1 MTVLD
6 IPDMINSVVI
16 LIVGIMIAVVFWKIS
31 QLVDALKEN
40 IKENKKT

>member
-1 MTVLD
+1 MVVLD

-16 LIVGIMIAVVFWKIS
+16 LVVGIMVAVVFWKIS

>member
-1 MTVLD
+1 MVVLD

-16 LIVGIMIAVVFWKIS
+16 LVVGIMVAVVFWKIS

-40 IKENKKT
+40 IKKNKKT